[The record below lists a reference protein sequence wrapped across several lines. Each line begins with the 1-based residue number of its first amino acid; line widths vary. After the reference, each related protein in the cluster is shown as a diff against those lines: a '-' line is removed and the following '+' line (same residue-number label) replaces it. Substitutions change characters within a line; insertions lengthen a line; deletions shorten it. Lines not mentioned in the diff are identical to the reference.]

1 MELNGSFCYNTV
13 ILSEAAQQRC
23 EAEESSAFYGCED
36 PSTRLRL
43 PRDDM
48 IFGGKKMEGFT
59 VALALVDAIPVLSF
73 GISMVIIAS
82 RFDSP
87 LFMIG
92 AFLSVLAGCCK
103 VCWKL
108 VLGIWKKD
116 LRWLNKPFLPM
127 QITGFGFIL
136 GSLLTGLGKI
146 NWGGVLAVVTS
157 LPSLAFF
164 LAWIGLMF
172 FLGWYRK
179 NRFKNDDAHSN
190 WTAQIVNAV
199 GQTCLLLGILFAG

>member
-1 MELNGSFCYNTV
+1 
-13 ILSEAAQQRC
+13 
-23 EAEESSAFYGCED
+23 
-36 PSTRLRL
+36 
-43 PRDDM
+43 
-48 IFGGKKMEGFT
+48 MEGFT

-73 GISMVIIAS
+73 GISMVIIAG

-103 VCWKL
+103 VAWKL

-136 GSLLTGLGKI
+136 GSLLNGLGKI
-146 NWGGVLAVVTS
+146 NWGGVLAAVTS

-172 FLGWYRK
+172 FMGWYRK